1 MAERARLALRI
12 EGTVQGVSFRAS
24 ARAEAQR
31 LGLTGWVRN
40 EDDGSVSAEAQGEPA
55 PLQAFV
61 AWCHKGPSA
70 ANVTAVRS
78 EPRPLRDDESGFD
91 VEPRP

>member
-12 EGTVQGVSFRAS
+12 EGKVQGVYFRAS
-24 ARAEAQR
+24 AREEAQR

-40 EDDGSVSAEAQGEPA
+40 EDDGSVSAEAQGRPD

-70 ANVTAVRS
+70 ATVTAVRT
-78 EPRPLRDDESGFD
+78 EPRPLREDESGFD